1 MTAQAA
7 SALAYSYLKRYE
19 FSPKTQRVAC
29 ILDMGHSGITITF
42 GIFLQ
47 KIMDVYLTRT
57 NRNLGGRDM
66 DKILMKFIVDKFKK
80 ENDISADICNG
91 PKYAKHRIKMLPIIE
106 KARKNLTTN
115 SEVDV

>member
-1 MTAQAA
+1 
-7 SALAYSYLKRYE
+7 
-19 FSPKTQRVAC
+19 
-29 ILDMGHSGITITF
+29 
-42 GIFLQ
+42 
-47 KIMDVYLTRT
+47 
-57 NRNLGGRDM
+57 M

-115 SEVDV
+115 SEVDVQIEELDGDEDFEHELTL

>member
-1 MTAQAA
+1 
-7 SALAYSYLKRYE
+7 
-19 FSPKTQRVAC
+19 
-29 ILDMGHSGITITF
+29 
-42 GIFLQ
+42 
-47 KIMDVYLTRT
+47 
-57 NRNLGGRDM
+57 
-66 DKILMKFIVDKFKK
+66 MKFIVDKFKK